1 MSVTIIADLEIKP
14 EKTSWVIT
22 FLQAALPETRKSQ
35 GCISAELHRNQDD
48 PNNLIIYQVFDTKE
62 DYQVYMTASIGHGDQ
77 SSVEEYF
84 GSFERPAEVRYFDH
98 LEA

>member
-1 MSVTIIADLEIKP
+1 MGVTIIADLEIKP

-22 FLQAALPETRKSQ
+22 FLQAALSRTRKSQ

-62 DYQVYMTASIGHGDQ
+62 DYQAYMTAAKGHDQ
-77 SSVEEYF
+77 GRSEEYF
-84 GSFERPAEVRYFDH
+84 RSFERPAEVRFFDH
-98 LEA
+98 IEA